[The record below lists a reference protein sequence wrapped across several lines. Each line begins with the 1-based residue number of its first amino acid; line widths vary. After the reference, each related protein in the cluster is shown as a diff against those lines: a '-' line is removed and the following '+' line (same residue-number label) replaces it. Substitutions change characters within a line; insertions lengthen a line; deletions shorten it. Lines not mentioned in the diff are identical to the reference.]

1 MTNDFYYKAQD
12 FFNENNIY
20 IYIYIYMMILCHSA
34 KTSIKFYSSIII
46 LDE

>member
-20 IYIYIYMMILCHSA
+20 IYIYIYDDTLSLGQNLNKILF
-34 KTSIKFYSSIII
+34 FYNNIR
-46 LDE
+46 